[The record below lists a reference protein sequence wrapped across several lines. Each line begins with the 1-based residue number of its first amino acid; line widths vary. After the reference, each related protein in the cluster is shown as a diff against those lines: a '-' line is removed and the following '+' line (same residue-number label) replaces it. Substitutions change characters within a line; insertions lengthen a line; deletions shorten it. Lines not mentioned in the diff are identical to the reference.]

1 MPAANGPEEHAEPG
15 RSSDSFPVE
24 WGIPAGRQYSS
35 ERAAW
40 VRDRV
45 ARFAGLRA
53 LDKLAAADRRHLQML
68 QRAVLMS
75 RREGP

>member
-15 RSSDSFPVE
+15 RSSNFPAE
-24 WGIPAGRQYSS
+24 WGIPAGRQFSS

-53 LDKLAAADRRHLQML
+53 LDKLATADRRHLQML